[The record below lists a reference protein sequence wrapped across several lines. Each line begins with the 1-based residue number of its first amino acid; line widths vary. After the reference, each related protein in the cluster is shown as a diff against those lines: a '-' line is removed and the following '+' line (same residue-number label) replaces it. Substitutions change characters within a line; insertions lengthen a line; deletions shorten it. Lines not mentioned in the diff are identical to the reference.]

1 LSPLKFVELKAWVST
16 HAFCSLQGLVFEVL
30 NPQNKP
36 KFCHKHIGREKK
48 NMSIARGST
57 KSNPVVDRVSAL
69 ILPIVTDL
77 GLELYDVEYQG
88 GILRVVVDTPTG
100 GPAGVNMESI
110 ALITRLIS
118 REFDHSD
125 PVPGHYTL
133 EVTSPGLERSLRVP
147 KHFAR
152 EVGKV
157 VAIRLTAAV
166 NGVRRAQ
173 GVLLSADENN
183 IVVRL
188 NDKSTTKTTEIT
200 EMTIGYDM
208 IDRARTVFEWGPTP
222 KSGATKV
229 KTKTQSEVNE
239 S

>member
-1 LSPLKFVELKAWVST
+1 M
-16 HAFCSLQGLVFEVL
+16 
-30 NPQNKP
+30 
-36 KFCHKHIGREKK
+36 
-48 NMSIARGST
+48 NMSVARGNT
-57 KSNPVVDRVSAL
+57 KLNPVVDRVSAL

-147 KHFAR
+147 KHFIR

-188 NDKSTTKTTEIT
+188 NDKSTTNTTEIT
-200 EMTIGYDM
+200 ELTIGYDM

-222 KSGATKV
+222 KSGTTKV

>member
-1 LSPLKFVELKAWVST
+1 
-16 HAFCSLQGLVFEVL
+16 
-30 NPQNKP
+30 
-36 KFCHKHIGREKK
+36 
-48 NMSIARGST
+48 MSVARGST
-57 KSNPVVDRVSAL
+57 KLNPVVDRVSTL

-100 GPAGVNMESI
+100 GPSGVNMESI

-147 KHFAR
+147 RHFIR

-173 GVLLSADENN
+173 GVLLSADDNN

-188 NDKSTTKTTEIT
+188 NDKSTTKTPEVT

-229 KTKTQSEVNE
+229 NTKTQSEVNE

>member
-1 LSPLKFVELKAWVST
+1 
-16 HAFCSLQGLVFEVL
+16 
-30 NPQNKP
+30 
-36 KFCHKHIGREKK
+36 
-48 NMSIARGST
+48 
-57 KSNPVVDRVSAL
+57 
-69 ILPIVTDL
+69 
-77 GLELYDVEYQG
+77 
-88 GILRVVVDTPTG
+88 
-100 GPAGVNMESI
+100 
-110 ALITRLIS
+110 
-118 REFDHSD
+118 
-125 PVPGHYTL
+125 
-133 EVTSPGLERSLRVP
+133 VP

>member
-1 LSPLKFVELKAWVST
+1 
-16 HAFCSLQGLVFEVL
+16 
-30 NPQNKP
+30 
-36 KFCHKHIGREKK
+36 
-48 NMSIARGST
+48 MSIARGST

-88 GILRVVVDTPTG
+88 GILRVVVDAPTG

-147 KHFAR
+147 KHFIR

-188 NDKSTTKTTEIT
+188 NDKSTTEIT

>member
-1 LSPLKFVELKAWVST
+1 
-16 HAFCSLQGLVFEVL
+16 
-30 NPQNKP
+30 
-36 KFCHKHIGREKK
+36 
-48 NMSIARGST
+48 MSVARGNT
-57 KSNPVVDRVSAL
+57 KLNPVVDRVSAL
-69 ILPIVTDL
+69 SLPIVTDL

-147 KHFAR
+147 KHFIR

-188 NDKSTTKTTEIT
+188 NDKSTTNATEIT

>member
-1 LSPLKFVELKAWVST
+1 
-16 HAFCSLQGLVFEVL
+16 
-30 NPQNKP
+30 
-36 KFCHKHIGREKK
+36 
-48 NMSIARGST
+48 MSVARGNT
-57 KSNPVVDRVSAL
+57 KLNPVVDRVSTL

-100 GPAGVNMESI
+100 GPSGINMESI

-133 EVTSPGLERSLRVP
+133 EVTSPGLERSLRLP
-147 KHFAR
+147 RHFIR

-173 GVLLSADENN
+173 GVLLSADDNN

-188 NDKSTTKTTEIT
+188 NDKSTTKTPEVT

-229 KTKTQSEVNE
+229 NTKTQSEVNE

>member
-1 LSPLKFVELKAWVST
+1 MVESFKVRRAEGV
-16 HAFCSLQGLVFEVL
+16 GLDPRLLFITGPCFEVL

-36 KFCHKHIGREKK
+36 KFCHKHTGREKK
-48 NMSIARGST
+48 NMSVARGST

-77 GLELYDVEYQG
+77 GLELYDVEFQG

-188 NDKSTTKTTEIT
+188 NDKSTTEIT

>member
-1 LSPLKFVELKAWVST
+1 
-16 HAFCSLQGLVFEVL
+16 
-30 NPQNKP
+30 
-36 KFCHKHIGREKK
+36 
-48 NMSIARGST
+48 
-57 KSNPVVDRVSAL
+57 
-69 ILPIVTDL
+69 
-77 GLELYDVEYQG
+77 
-88 GILRVVVDTPTG
+88 
-100 GPAGVNMESI
+100 
-110 ALITRLIS
+110 
-118 REFDHSD
+118 
-125 PVPGHYTL
+125 VPGHYTL

-147 KHFAR
+147 KHFIR

-188 NDKSTTKTTEIT
+188 NDKSTTEIT

>member
-1 LSPLKFVELKAWVST
+1 
-16 HAFCSLQGLVFEVL
+16 
-30 NPQNKP
+30 
-36 KFCHKHIGREKK
+36 
-48 NMSIARGST
+48 MSVARGST
-57 KSNPVVDRVSAL
+57 KFNPVVDRVSAL

-147 KHFAR
+147 KHFIR

-188 NDKSTTKTTEIT
+188 NDKSTTNATEIT

-222 KSGATKV
+222 KSGATMV
-229 KTKTQSEVNE
+229 NTKTQSEVNE

>member
-1 LSPLKFVELKAWVST
+1 
-16 HAFCSLQGLVFEVL
+16 
-30 NPQNKP
+30 
-36 KFCHKHIGREKK
+36 
-48 NMSIARGST
+48 
-57 KSNPVVDRVSAL
+57 
-69 ILPIVTDL
+69 
-77 GLELYDVEYQG
+77 
-88 GILRVVVDTPTG
+88 
-100 GPAGVNMESI
+100 
-110 ALITRLIS
+110 
-118 REFDHSD
+118 
-125 PVPGHYTL
+125 VPGHYTL

-147 KHFAR
+147 RHFIR

-173 GVLLSADENN
+173 GVLLSADDNN

-188 NDKSTTKTTEIT
+188 NDKSLT

-229 KTKTQSEVNE
+229 NTKTQSEVNE

>member
-1 LSPLKFVELKAWVST
+1 
-16 HAFCSLQGLVFEVL
+16 
-30 NPQNKP
+30 
-36 KFCHKHIGREKK
+36 
-48 NMSIARGST
+48 MSVARGST
-57 KSNPVVDRVSAL
+57 KLNPVVDRVSAL

-100 GPAGVNMESI
+100 GSAGVNMESI

-147 KHFAR
+147 KHFIR

-188 NDKSTTKTTEIT
+188 NDKSTTEIT

>member
-1 LSPLKFVELKAWVST
+1 
-16 HAFCSLQGLVFEVL
+16 
-30 NPQNKP
+30 
-36 KFCHKHIGREKK
+36 
-48 NMSIARGST
+48 MSVARGSI

-188 NDKSTTKTTEIT
+188 NDKSTTKTTKTTEII
-200 EMTIGYDM
+200 EMTISYDM

>member
-1 LSPLKFVELKAWVST
+1 
-16 HAFCSLQGLVFEVL
+16 
-30 NPQNKP
+30 
-36 KFCHKHIGREKK
+36 
-48 NMSIARGST
+48 MSVARGST
-57 KSNPVVDRVSAL
+57 KLNPVVDRVSAL

-88 GILRVVVDTPTG
+88 GILRVVVDTPRG

-147 KHFAR
+147 KHFIR

-188 NDKSTTKTTEIT
+188 NDKSTTNTTEIT
-200 EMTIGYDM
+200 ELTIGYDM

>member
-1 LSPLKFVELKAWVST
+1 M
-16 HAFCSLQGLVFEVL
+16 
-30 NPQNKP
+30 
-36 KFCHKHIGREKK
+36 
-48 NMSIARGST
+48 NMSVARGNT
-57 KSNPVVDRVSAL
+57 KLNPVVDRVSAL

-147 KHFAR
+147 KHFIR

-188 NDKSTTKTTEIT
+188 NDKSTTNTTEIT
-200 EMTIGYDM
+200 ELTIGYDM

>member
-36 KFCHKHIGREKK
+36 KFCHKYIGREKK
-48 NMSIARGST
+48 NMSVARGST

-188 NDKSTTKTTEIT
+188 NDKSTTEIT

>member
-1 LSPLKFVELKAWVST
+1 
-16 HAFCSLQGLVFEVL
+16 
-30 NPQNKP
+30 
-36 KFCHKHIGREKK
+36 
-48 NMSIARGST
+48 MSVARGST
-57 KSNPVVDRVSAL
+57 KLNPVVDRVSAL

-147 KHFAR
+147 KHFIR

-188 NDKSTTKTTEIT
+188 NDKSTTEIT

-229 KTKTQSEVNE
+229 KTKTQTEVNE

>member
-1 LSPLKFVELKAWVST
+1 MVESFTVHRAKGVGFDPRLLFITGPCFWGV
-16 HAFCSLQGLVFEVL
+16 
-30 NPQNKP
+30 KP
-36 KFCHKHIGREKK
+36 SKQAANSQEISGKGEK
-48 NMSIARGST
+48 NMSVARGST
-57 KSNPVVDRVSAL
+57 KLNPVVDRVSAL

-100 GPAGVNMESI
+100 GPSGVNMESI

-147 KHFAR
+147 RHFIR

-173 GVLLSADENN
+173 GVLLSADDNN

-188 NDKSTTKTTEIT
+188 NDKSLT

-229 KTKTQSEVNE
+229 NTKTQSEVNE

>member
-1 LSPLKFVELKAWVST
+1 MAENVRTSAGESAVVTRIGELVT
-16 HAFCSLQGLVFEVL
+16 
-30 NPQNKP
+30 
-36 KFCHKHIGREKK
+36 
-48 NMSIARGST
+48 
-57 KSNPVVDRVSAL
+57 
-69 ILPIVTDL
+69 PIVSDL
-77 GLELYDVEYQG
+77 GLDLYDLEFVSG
-88 GILRVVVDTPTG
+88 VVRVVVDSKTG
-100 GPAGVNMESI
+100 LVGENGQPAGVDLEKI
-110 ALITRLIS
+110 GLLTRLVS
-118 REFDHSD
+118 REFDHSE
-125 PVPGHYTL
+125 PVPGRYTL

-147 KHFAR
+147 KHFIR

-188 NDKSTTKTTEIT
+188 NDKSTTEIT

>member
-36 KFCHKHIGREKK
+36 KFCHKHTGREKK
-48 NMSIARGST
+48 NMSVARGST

-147 KHFAR
+147 KHFIR

-188 NDKSTTKTTEIT
+188 NDKSTTEIT

>member
-1 LSPLKFVELKAWVST
+1 LFLGCQTLKTSQSFARSSQEIVKKGE
-16 HAFCSLQGLVFEVL
+16 
-30 NPQNKP
+30 
-36 KFCHKHIGREKK
+36 K
-48 NMSIARGST
+48 NMSVARGST
-57 KSNPVVDRVSAL
+57 KLNPVVDRVSAL

-100 GPAGVNMESI
+100 GPSGVNMESI

-147 KHFAR
+147 RHFIR

-173 GVLLSADENN
+173 GVLLSADDNN

-188 NDKSTTKTTEIT
+188 NDKSLT

-229 KTKTQSEVNE
+229 NTKTQSEVNE

>member
-1 LSPLKFVELKAWVST
+1 
-16 HAFCSLQGLVFEVL
+16 
-30 NPQNKP
+30 
-36 KFCHKHIGREKK
+36 
-48 NMSIARGST
+48 
-57 KSNPVVDRVSAL
+57 
-69 ILPIVTDL
+69 
-77 GLELYDVEYQG
+77 
-88 GILRVVVDTPTG
+88 
-100 GPAGVNMESI
+100 
-110 ALITRLIS
+110 
-118 REFDHSD
+118 
-125 PVPGHYTL
+125 
-133 EVTSPGLERSLRVP
+133 VP
-147 KHFAR
+147 KHFIR

-188 NDKSTTKTTEIT
+188 NDKSTTEIT

>member
-1 LSPLKFVELKAWVST
+1 
-16 HAFCSLQGLVFEVL
+16 
-30 NPQNKP
+30 
-36 KFCHKHIGREKK
+36 
-48 NMSIARGST
+48 MSVARGNT
-57 KSNPVVDRVSAL
+57 KLNPVVDRVSAL

-110 ALITRLIS
+110 ALITPLIS

-147 KHFAR
+147 KHFIR

-188 NDKSTTKTTEIT
+188 NDKPTTKTITTTEVT
-200 EMTIGYDM
+200 EMTIGYGM

>member
-1 LSPLKFVELKAWVST
+1 
-16 HAFCSLQGLVFEVL
+16 
-30 NPQNKP
+30 
-36 KFCHKHIGREKK
+36 
-48 NMSIARGST
+48 MSVARGNT
-57 KSNPVVDRVSAL
+57 KLNPVVDRVVAL

-100 GPAGVNMESI
+100 GPSGVNMESI

-147 KHFAR
+147 RHFIR

-188 NDKSTTKTTEIT
+188 NDKSTTNTTKTTEII

-229 KTKTQSEVNE
+229 NTKTQSEVNE

>member
-36 KFCHKHIGREKK
+36 KFCHKHTGREKK

-188 NDKSTTKTTEIT
+188 NDKSTTEIT

>member
-1 LSPLKFVELKAWVST
+1 M
-16 HAFCSLQGLVFEVL
+16 
-30 NPQNKP
+30 
-36 KFCHKHIGREKK
+36 
-48 NMSIARGST
+48 NMSVARGNT
-57 KSNPVVDRVSAL
+57 KLNPVVDRVSAL

-147 KHFAR
+147 KHFIR

-166 NGVRRAQ
+166 NGVRRGQ

-188 NDKSTTKTTEIT
+188 NDKSTTNTTEIT
-200 EMTIGYDM
+200 ELTIGYDM

>member
-1 LSPLKFVELKAWVST
+1 
-16 HAFCSLQGLVFEVL
+16 
-30 NPQNKP
+30 
-36 KFCHKHIGREKK
+36 
-48 NMSIARGST
+48 MSVARGST
-57 KSNPVVDRVSAL
+57 KLNPVVDRVSAL

-188 NDKSTTKTTEIT
+188 NDKSTTKTTKTTETTEIT
-200 EMTIGYDM
+200 ELTIGYDM

>member
-1 LSPLKFVELKAWVST
+1 
-16 HAFCSLQGLVFEVL
+16 
-30 NPQNKP
+30 
-36 KFCHKHIGREKK
+36 
-48 NMSIARGST
+48 MSVAHGST
-57 KSNPVVDRVSAL
+57 KLNPVVDRVSAL

-147 KHFAR
+147 RHFIR

-188 NDKSTTKTTEIT
+188 NDKSSTKTTEVT

-229 KTKTQSEVNE
+229 NTKTQSEVNE

>member
-1 LSPLKFVELKAWVST
+1 
-16 HAFCSLQGLVFEVL
+16 
-30 NPQNKP
+30 
-36 KFCHKHIGREKK
+36 
-48 NMSIARGST
+48 MSVARGST
-57 KSNPVVDRVSAL
+57 KSNPVVDRVSVL

-147 KHFAR
+147 KHFIR

-188 NDKSTTKTTEIT
+188 NDKPTTKTITTTEVT
-200 EMTIGYDM
+200 EMTIGYGM

>member
-1 LSPLKFVELKAWVST
+1 
-16 HAFCSLQGLVFEVL
+16 
-30 NPQNKP
+30 
-36 KFCHKHIGREKK
+36 
-48 NMSIARGST
+48 MSVARGST
-57 KSNPVVDRVSAL
+57 KLNPVVDRVSAL

-147 KHFAR
+147 KHFIR

-166 NGVRRAQ
+166 DGVRRAQ
-173 GVLLSADENN
+173 GVLLSADEND

-188 NDKSTTKTTEIT
+188 NDKSTTKTTKTTKTTEIT
-200 EMTIGYDM
+200 ELTIGYDM

>member
-1 LSPLKFVELKAWVST
+1 MRPLKFVELKAWVST
-16 HAFCSLQGLVFEVL
+16 HAFCSLSGLVFEVS
-30 NPQNKP
+30 NPQNEP
-36 KFCHKHIGREKK
+36 KFVSNTREGRK
-48 NMSIARGST
+48 NMSVARGST
-57 KSNPVVDRVSAL
+57 KLNPVVDRVSVL
-69 ILPIVTDL
+69 ISPIVTDL

-88 GILRVVVDTPTG
+88 GILRVVVDTPAG
-100 GPAGVNMESI
+100 DPAGVNMESI

-147 KHFAR
+147 KHFAS
-152 EVGKV
+152 EIGKV
-157 VAIRLTAAV
+157 VALRLTAAV

-173 GVLLSADENN
+173 GVLLSADDTN

-188 NDKSTTKTTEIT
+188 NDKSTTETTEII

>member
-1 LSPLKFVELKAWVST
+1 
-16 HAFCSLQGLVFEVL
+16 
-30 NPQNKP
+30 
-36 KFCHKHIGREKK
+36 
-48 NMSIARGST
+48 MSVARTST
-57 KSNPVVDRVSAL
+57 KSNPVVDRVSLL
-69 ILPIVTDL
+69 ISPIVTDL

-88 GILRVVVDTPTG
+88 GILRVVVDTPAG
-100 GPAGVNMESI
+100 GPSGVNMESI

-133 EVTSPGLERSLRVP
+133 EVTSPGLERSLRLP
-147 KHFAR
+147 RHFIR

-173 GVLLSADENN
+173 GVLLSADDNN
-183 IVVRL
+183 VVVRL
-188 NDKSTTKTTEIT
+188 NDKEMTQ
-200 EMTIGYDM
+200 MTIGYEM

-222 KSGATKV
+222 KSGATKLN
-229 KTKTQSEVNE
+229 TKTQSEVSE

>member
-1 LSPLKFVELKAWVST
+1 
-16 HAFCSLQGLVFEVL
+16 
-30 NPQNKP
+30 
-36 KFCHKHIGREKK
+36 
-48 NMSIARGST
+48 MSVARGNT
-57 KSNPVVDRVSAL
+57 KLNPVVDRVSAL

-147 KHFAR
+147 RHFIR

-173 GVLLSADENN
+173 GVLLSADDNN

-188 NDKSTTKTTEIT
+188 NDKSSTKTTEVT

-229 KTKTQSEVNE
+229 NTKTQSEVNE

>member
-36 KFCHKHIGREKK
+36 KFCHKPTGREKK

-147 KHFAR
+147 KHFIR

-188 NDKSTTKTTEIT
+188 NDKSTTEIT
-200 EMTIGYDM
+200 EMTIGYGM

>member
-1 LSPLKFVELKAWVST
+1 
-16 HAFCSLQGLVFEVL
+16 
-30 NPQNKP
+30 
-36 KFCHKHIGREKK
+36 
-48 NMSIARGST
+48 MSVARGST

-100 GPAGVNMESI
+100 GPVGVNMESI

-188 NDKSTTKTTEIT
+188 NDKSTTKTTKTTEII

-222 KSGATKV
+222 KSGTTKV

>member
-1 LSPLKFVELKAWVST
+1 
-16 HAFCSLQGLVFEVL
+16 
-30 NPQNKP
+30 
-36 KFCHKHIGREKK
+36 
-48 NMSIARGST
+48 
-57 KSNPVVDRVSAL
+57 
-69 ILPIVTDL
+69 
-77 GLELYDVEYQG
+77 
-88 GILRVVVDTPTG
+88 
-100 GPAGVNMESI
+100 
-110 ALITRLIS
+110 
-118 REFDHSD
+118 
-125 PVPGHYTL
+125 VPGHYTL

-147 KHFAR
+147 KHFIR

-188 NDKSTTKTTEIT
+188 NDKSTTEIT

-208 IDRARTVFEWGPTP
+208 INRARTVFEWGPTP